1 MALSVWLSTARKAIP
16 CDHTLLHK
24 QRFIPSVLTG
34 IISPD
39 SHSEMVTEPKQA
51 YETPITDGKLI
62 LRGSV
67 LCSRTTVLSME
78 NPDLLTLKVMLF
90 YITSL
95 T

>member
-1 MALSVWLSTARKAIP
+1 
-16 CDHTLLHK
+16 
-24 QRFIPSVLTG
+24 
-34 IISPD
+34 
-39 SHSEMVTEPKQA
+39 MVTEPKQA